1 MSNINNP
8 LPCILINRSR
18 NANDK
23 IILCNDIIHNMLI
36 NLDVCILNTE
46 KIHLIQIFFILNCAL
61 PLKLAAVFKH
71 TFSFYSLFFI
81 SVLFCEL
88 NCKFGFT

>member
-1 MSNINNP
+1 MAGKKVSMLISLQCKISSMSNINNP

-23 IILCNDIIHNMLI
+23 IILCNDIIHMLI
-36 NLDVCILNTE
+36 RHLYFKYRANT
-46 KIHLIQIFFILNCAL
+46 LVQIEFFILICTL

-71 TFSFYSLFFI
+71 ASFLS
-81 SVLFCEL
+81 SS
-88 NCKFGFT
+88 